1 MMDQSFWRIDMSDL
15 KRYSAIAE
23 ELSQQAKS
31 QDYYVNGAGD
41 LEREASEAI
50 DTLIKDLV
58 QAKAVIEILKDKFE
72 EADNRLMETLEMLD
86 E

>member
-1 MMDQSFWRIDMSDL
+1 MSDL
-15 KRYSAIAE
+15 KRYLAIAE

-50 DTLIKDLV
+50 NTLIKDLV
-58 QAKAVIEILKDKFE
+58 EAKAVIEILKNNFE
-72 EADNRLMETLEMLD
+72 GCDNNNRMMETLEALY